1 MYQFWYDWIKPK
13 YEEKPQLR
21 YAETDSFI
29 VYIKIKDVYTDIEKD
44 VKTKSDISNYK
55 VKRPLI

>member
-1 MYQFWYDWIKPK
+1 MYQFWYDSIKPK

-21 YAETDSFI
+21 YTE
-29 VYIKIKDVYTDIEKD
+29 KDTDIEKD